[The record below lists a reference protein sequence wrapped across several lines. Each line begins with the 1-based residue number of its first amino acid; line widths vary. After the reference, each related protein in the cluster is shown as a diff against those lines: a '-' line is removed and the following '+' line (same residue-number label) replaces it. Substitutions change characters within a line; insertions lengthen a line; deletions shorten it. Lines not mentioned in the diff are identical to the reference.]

1 MAPPS
6 CAWVTV
12 PDRMRSLLVFVC
24 LLLVAGCAGISSQR
38 VAPASGWHADTDTAL
53 AACADRLVR
62 LDDAVDAAG
71 VRDGAASRV
80 PGHPHLR
87 TDRFLAG
94 EARHPARDPSA
105 LLAAMRTLDREA
117 RRYEIANLS
126 DVALARLGAAD
137 RATLDA
143 DVEACGTRLLART
156 APVALDLAD
165 VPDDYQTWKRVAG
178 LYAVARIPFAAG
190 VRGYQRDTERTF
202 ATPLEQLPVSRAVV
216 RYLPPSGPPG
226 YDDIA
231 ALDPYRDPGP
241 AVLAAWFARHA
252 PVFEI
257 DTATDA
263 DLPGVPTWTAE
274 GRVDVDVTRPVMF
287 TRLARTRF
295 AGQVRPQLVY
305 SVWFP
310 ARPKQGA
317 LDLLGGRL
325 DGITWRVTLGPDGEP
340 WIHDTIHNCGCYHQ
354 FFPTPA
360 VQSKPARPGLDEG
373 AFVPQSLPAI
383 PSDGRVVLRVAAVT
397 HYLQRVS
404 IEKGATAGTPIA
416 FASDDVL
423 RSLPDPQGGRR
434 SLFGPDGIVPGTE
447 RGERW
452 FFWPM
457 GVAEPGAMRQ
467 WGRHATAFI
476 GRRHFDEAGLLDRYF
491 EVAPRIAQ

>member
-1 MAPPS
+1 
-6 CAWVTV
+6 
-12 PDRMRSLLVFVC
+12 MRSFALLVC
-24 LLLVAGCAGISSQR
+24 LLWLAGCAGTPPQR
-38 VAPASGWHADTDTAL
+38 VAPIAGWRGDTDAAL

-71 VRDGAASRV
+71 VRDGAAPRV

-94 EARHPARDPSA
+94 EARHPARDTAA
-105 LLAAMRTLDREA
+105 LLAAMRSLDREA
-117 RRYEIANLS
+117 RRYEIANLP
-126 DVALARLGAAD
+126 DVVLARLGEGD
-137 RATLDA
+137 RSMLEA
-143 DVEACGTRLLART
+143 DVEACGARLLART
-156 APVALDLAD
+156 ASAAVDLAR
-165 VPDDYQTWKRVAG
+165 VPDDYVTWKRVAG

-202 ATPLEQLPVSRAVV
+202 ATPLDRLPVSRAVV
-216 RYLPPSGPPG
+216 RYLPP
-226 YDDIA
+226 
-231 ALDPYRDPGP
+231 PGP
-241 AVLAAWFARHA
+241 AGDGDITALAPFREPDPDVLATWFARHA

-257 DTATDA
+257 DTAADA
-263 DLPGVPTWTAE
+263 DLPGAPMWTAE
-274 GRVDVDVTRPVMF
+274 GQVDVDVTRPVMF
-287 TRLARTRF
+287 TRLAHTRF
-295 AGQVRPQLVY
+295 AGQIRPQLVY

-310 ARPKQGA
+310 SRPKRGA

-325 DGITWRVTLGPDGEP
+325 DGITWRVTVGPDGEP
-340 WIHDTIHNCGCYHQ
+340 WLYDTIHNCGCYHQ

-360 VQSKPARPGLDEG
+360 VRLKAATPGLDEG
-373 AFVPQSLPAI
+373 GFVPQSLLPV
-383 PSDGRVVLRVAAVT
+383 PPEGRIVLRVATVT
-397 HYLQRVS
+397 HYLQRVTV
-404 IEKGATAGTPIA
+404 ERAATTGAPIA
-416 FASDDVL
+416 FAPDDVL

-491 EVAPRIAQ
+491 EVASRSVQ

>member
-1 MAPPS
+1 
-6 CAWVTV
+6 
-12 PDRMRSLLVFVC
+12 MRSFRVLVG
-24 LLLVAGCAGISSQR
+24 LLLIAGCAGTPPQR
-38 VAPASGWHADTDTAL
+38 VAPISGWGADTDTAL
-53 AACADRLVR
+53 AACADRFVK

-80 PGHPHLR
+80 PGYPHLR

-94 EARHPARDPSA
+94 EARHPARDAVA
-105 LLAAMRTLDREA
+105 LLAAMRSLDREA
-117 RRYEIANLS
+117 RGYEIANLP
-126 DVALARLGAAD
+126 DVALVRLGEAD
-137 RATLDA
+137 RSTLVA
-143 DVEACGTRLLART
+143 DVEECGARLLAHTR
-156 APVALDLAD
+156 PLALDRAS
-165 VPDDYQTWKRVAG
+165 VPDDYDTWKRVAG

-202 ATPLEQLPVSRAVV
+202 SVPRDQLPVSRAVV
-216 RYLPPSGPPG
+216 RYLPPPGLPG
-226 YDDIA
+226 YDDLT
-231 ALDPYRDPGP
+231 ALDPYRDPEP
-241 AVLAAWFARHA
+241 DPEPDVLAAWFARHA

-263 DLPGVPTWTAE
+263 DLPGVPTWTAD
-274 GRVDVDVTRPVMF
+274 GRVDVDVARPVMF
-287 TRLARTRF
+287 TRLAHTRF
-295 AGQVRPQLVY
+295 AGQIRPQLVY

-340 WIHDTIHNCGCYHQ
+340 WLYDTIHNCGCYHQ
-354 FFPTPA
+354 FFTTPA
-360 VQSKPARPGLDEG
+360 VRLKPATRGLDEG
-373 AFVPQSLPAI
+373 AFVPQSLPAV
-383 PSDGRVVLRVAAVT
+383 PPDGRIVLRVAAVT
-397 HYLQRVS
+397 HYLQRVT
-404 IEKGATAGTPIA
+404 IEWGAMTGAPIA
-416 FASDDVL
+416 FASDDAL

-491 EVAPRIAQ
+491 EVASRSAQ